1 MNYATEVFAALM
13 GNHFTRTHGYSNVFL
28 LMFDVGVQDTFCCLE
43 QMIRKF
49 WIINFVQHFDELEL
63 IFRHLDLPAFVEAEN
78 VIRRD
83 AEFLVKRLEFVD
95 RESIQPFL
103 EAIVVL
109 SRKAQEIGHLL
120 LGHVVFLADFLDARR
135 DCGFLSFDC
144 QMFVIHNIFLL

>member
-43 QMIRKF
+43 QMIRIF

-63 IFRHLDLPAFVEAEN
+63 
-78 VIRRD
+78 RD

-95 RESIQPFL
+95 RESIQSFL
-103 EAIVVL
+103 GAIVVL